1 MKVLDVASL
10 KEGIHAT
17 LQEIEKVQSQ
27 LSSVQRSVRDII
39 ALDHYLKGQTGE
51 AIRSFYK
58 QIHEPFLIYIHQSL
72 TDYAGKLRNIEK
84 AIQSYEPDE
93 NGLIRQEFL
102 DYPIKRGLD
111 RTEDIASDLVGQ
123 VNREIAKISDLVS
136 LPRLDMSELSFVV
149 QKGRKQTRQI
159 VDQLHELDHTQ
170 TKNLAE
176 VKEKLD
182 VMKQYTSEM
191 TRTFNHSGQT
201 LNTFGLPSMFYL
213 PTLPTILKS
222 IYGEPVAEE
231 VKEDNFLVKGLK
243 VTGNSIKGAGIGLF
257 DVGKD
262 TVVGLYDTV
271 TDPIGTVESL
281 YHSVTN
287 PVETYK
293 YIEKA
298 IVDSY
303 ERDMINGDAE
313 SRSHWVA
320 YALGTTV
327 TAVVGTKGAGTITK
341 TGVATTKAGAK
352 KAVDSAKRLDL
363 TELFPYSSKYQVATV
378 GNVPHGVVDG
388 RKLLENR
395 LLMAEK
401 LTDSGGGLKGSG
413 TTNPAWLSDKF
424 KVVNYEGNVK
434 VKGQTRDVSR
444 QVYQNNEINWDYLDS
459 STGLTNRQ
467 RAKLGNAPIGPDGH
481 PIELHHTIQKEPGP
495 MVELSYT
502 QHKQYYSTLHGLT
515 ENGRSFRNNELLEK
529 QYNNFRSK
537 YWRWRAKSLD

>member
-10 KEGIHAT
+10 KKGIHAT

-27 LSSVQRSVRDII
+27 LSGVQRSVRDII

-58 QIHEPFLIYIHQSL
+58 QVHEPFLIFVHQSL
-72 TDYAGKLRNIEK
+72 TDYAGKLQNIEQ

-93 NGLIRQEFL
+93 NGLICQEFL
-102 DYPIKRGLD
+102 DYPIKRGLN
-111 RTEDIASDLVGQ
+111 RTEDIARDLVGRA
-123 VNREIAKISDLVS
+123 NIEIAKISDLVS

-170 TKNLAE
+170 TQNLAE
-176 VKEKLD
+176 VIEKLD

-191 TRTFNHSGQT
+191 TRTFNQSGQT
-201 LNTFGLPSMFYL
+201 LNSFGLPSMFYL

-222 IYGEPVAEE
+222 IYGEPVAEDE
-231 VKEDNFLVKGLK
+231 KEKEDNFFVKGLK
-243 VTGNSIKGAGIGLF
+243 VTGNSIKGAGVGLF

-271 TDPIGTVESL
+271 TDPIGAVESL

-313 SRSHWVA
+313 SRSHWVS

-341 TGVATTKAGAK
+341 TSVATTKAGAK
-352 KAVDSAKRLDL
+352 KVVDSAKRLDL

-378 GNVPHGVVDG
+378 GDVPHSVVNG
-388 RKLLENR
+388 SKLLEDR
-395 LLMAEK
+395 LMMAEK
-401 LTDSGGGLKGSG
+401 LTDSGGGLKGQVKPVSNINEFFDMEFG
-413 TTNPAWLSDKF
+413 KTLKSSLSKTNEQYDGQSIYRVSKKTESNYFKKGYGIYLDGLHKDHLEVIDKT
-424 KVVNYEGNVK
+424 GK
-434 VKGQTRDVSR
+434 VKYVL
-444 QVYQNNEINWDYLDS
+444 NLDG
-459 STGLTNRQ
+459 TLNIDKTFK
-467 RAKLGNAPIGPDGH
+467 AK
-481 PIELHHTIQKEPGP
+481 
-495 MVELSYT
+495 
-502 QHKQYYSTLHGLT
+502 
-515 ENGRSFRNNELLEK
+515 GRTVK
-529 QYNNFRSK
+529 G
-537 YWRWRAKSLD
+537 WR